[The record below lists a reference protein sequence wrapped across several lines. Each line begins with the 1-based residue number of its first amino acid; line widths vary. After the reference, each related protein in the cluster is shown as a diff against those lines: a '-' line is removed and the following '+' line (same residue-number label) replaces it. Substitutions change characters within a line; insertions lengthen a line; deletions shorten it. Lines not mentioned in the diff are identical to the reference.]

1 MTILVT
7 GGTGFV
13 GKRVCKMLLQE
24 NQKIRLVSR
33 NTSSDFDDIVLA
45 DLSSDI
51 VNKSAFDGVS
61 TVIHLA
67 GYTHDLRSSDNNEE
81 YFRLNVDATKKL
93 AKSASLCGVSSFIY
107 LSSTKA
113 GKSDNNNSTIEE
125 AEGIYGKSK
134 REAELAILGIASS
147 SNMRVNIIRPAL
159 IYGPNVKGNLKLMI
173 NGIKQGWFPP
183 LPYTNNKRSM
193 VHVDDVA
200 RCISFLNNTVTSD
213 KQIYT
218 LTDNQEYSSSEIYDI
233 LCQVSG
239 KKTRKIR
246 VPMILFKFLSL
257 THPSIKYKLDK
268 LLGNETYSCSKIIS
282 SGFKPQKTLRQINET
297 NY

>member
-1 MTILVT
+1 
-7 GGTGFV
+7 
-13 GKRVCKMLLQE
+13 
-24 NQKIRLVSR
+24 
-33 NTSSDFDDIVLA
+33 
-45 DLSSDI
+45 
-51 VNKSAFDGVS
+51 
-61 TVIHLA
+61 
-67 GYTHDLRSSDNNEE
+67 
-81 YFRLNVDATKKL
+81 
-93 AKSASLCGVSSFIY
+93 
-107 LSSTKA
+107 
-113 GKSDNNNSTIEE
+113 
-125 AEGIYGKSK
+125 
-134 REAELAILGIASS
+134 
-147 SNMRVNIIRPAL
+147 
-159 IYGPNVKGNLKLMI
+159 MI